1 MPPKRDSQFLWLSV
15 SDGNEGPKQSN
26 SSSKRAHVLRQ
37 HYRKTRT
44 ENVEGHSVA
53 DKAPKEAS
61 TSSTADLQSLTTT
74 FKLHS
79 HQKRRSTKGRKNL
92 KSMNEAQSNNETS
105 RGLVVSDAMVEYAI
119 RPVSPGYVDP
129 FDSLGLGMDP
139 RLSLYMQYCSCAGH
153 ISQLDPGGKSLAYP
167 DLLRYKALSC
177 QTLNSDLTKRTD
189 PSTEAVLF
197 TVATS
202 VAAENSIL
210 NIKEAK
216 THMKGLEKLIELGGG
231 LDSLSHGSLSMI
243 YMSNIK
249 LAQATGDR
257 PRLKITDK
265 FQSEIV
271 NLENLSIFEQTPST
285 DLQGMGDGF
294 FKQRVSIHF
303 MPKFIDILHGLRG
316 MIIHFEKIR
325 NNPKLSSKWD
335 DDLIAIFEHR
345 LLELPYEEGEGAI
358 IGSGIQECCW
368 RAVLLYNHVRLRECF
383 AFPFIVKVAERLRYA
398 ISRNFSKCFDAT
410 PDLLL
415 WMLYTGLSASK
426 IHTKHAD
433 WFANSLT
440 LVARRLD
447 VFSWND
453 MKPLLRRFFLA
464 ERSLGMGFKNESV
477 WEEAQFLTKLKEI
490 GQKKS
495 DRY

>member
-1 MPPKRDSQFLWLSV
+1 
-15 SDGNEGPKQSN
+15 
-26 SSSKRAHVLRQ
+26 
-37 HYRKTRT
+37 
-44 ENVEGHSVA
+44 
-53 DKAPKEAS
+53 
-61 TSSTADLQSLTTT
+61 
-74 FKLHS
+74 
-79 HQKRRSTKGRKNL
+79 
-92 KSMNEAQSNNETS
+92 
-105 RGLVVSDAMVEYAI
+105 
-119 RPVSPGYVDP
+119 
-129 FDSLGLGMDP
+129 
-139 RLSLYMQYCSCAGH
+139 
-153 ISQLDPGGKSLAYP
+153 
-167 DLLRYKALSC
+167 
-177 QTLNSDLTKRTD
+177 
-189 PSTEAVLF
+189 
-197 TVATS
+197 
-202 VAAENSIL
+202 
-210 NIKEAK
+210 
-216 THMKGLEKLIELGGG
+216 MKGLEKLIELGGG